1 MRHRSLP
8 CLLLLLAAFAAGAG
22 ELHRCVSRTGQV
34 SYLSASC
41 PDGQRTDRILQFVPD
56 PVPAPVTTR
65 TGKAS
70 ASGNRQSSRQR
81 TVAIHK
87 PERSPCQRAKARRE
101 AQLDQLGLKRTFD
114 DLSRIDAA
122 VRVVC
127 NGF

>member
-1 MRHRSLP
+1 VPAIHR
-8 CLLLLLAAFAAGAG
+8 
-22 ELHRCVSRTGQV
+22 VNRTGQV
-34 SYLSASC
+34 S
-41 PDGQRTDRILQFVPD
+41 PDGQDGSHPAVRPD

-81 TVAIHK
+81 TVASHK
-87 PERSPCQRAKARRE
+87 PEPSPCQRAKARRE